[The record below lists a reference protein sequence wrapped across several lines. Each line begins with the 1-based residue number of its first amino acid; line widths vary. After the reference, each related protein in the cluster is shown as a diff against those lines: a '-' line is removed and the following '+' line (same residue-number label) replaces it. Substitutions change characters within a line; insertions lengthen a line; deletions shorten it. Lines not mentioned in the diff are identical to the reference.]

1 MAIAQARSPV
11 PKMFISVTNLA
22 RQPARAATAASA
34 WLGGPGDRMF
44 GLFNS
49 KQRHGPAMGPGAG
62 IWHWQCAVQTGN
74 RQRAA
79 SSC

>member
-11 PKMFISVTNLA
+11 PKMSISVTNLA

-34 WLGGPGDRMF
+34 WLGGPGDRLF
-44 GLFNS
+44 GSVFNS

-62 IWHWQCAVQTGN
+62 IWHWQCAVQTGSELLP
-74 RQRAA
+74 A
-79 SSC
+79 SY